1 MQNISSDEERIQIS
15 GSVLEVIYR
24 NPIND
29 YTVIELISD
38 ADEQLTCVGILP
50 MVHEDDEVIL
60 YGKWARHPEHGR
72 QFQADAFE
80 KRLPSDVNSI
90 LRYLSSKNVK
100 GVGPVTA
107 LKIVNRFG
115 IDSFDVIEHHPEWLT
130 DINGITP
137 KKAAEI
143 NKSFCEEA
151 GMRHLMILCRDY
163 ISSGAV
169 TRIYKQLGG
178 NAVNRI
184 KENPYCLCRTVS
196 GIGFEKSDAMARD
209 MGFDM
214 HSPLRIVSGAAYL
227 LQYHAQLNG
236 HSCMPFDKV
245 VMATAALLELSEEEV
260 RASLL
265 SSESERDITRYT
277 ANDGTVYAYAAHIAF
292 LEDRIVKKLLTI
304 DREAPQYA
312 ISDAALLSERIETEL
327 NITFDPLQRQAIYDS
342 LRSGVTILTG
352 GPGTGKTTVIRGLI
366 RIFSSMNIRFALA
379 APTGRAAKRMSEATS
394 EEAKTVHRMLEMESG
409 KEGEPQFHRNEDNPL
424 SESVIIVDEASMLDI
439 PLTEALLRAVPRKG
453 RIIFIGDADQLPSVG
468 AGNVLCDLIAS
479 NCFCTVKLTQI
490 FRQNEESLIVNN
502 AHRIN
507 QGEMPEL
514 SRKDRDFFFLERN
527 FDADIAKTVT
537 ALVSERL
544 PKAYGEEILS
554 DLQTI
559 SPSRR
564 GQSGTESLN
573 ILLQSALN
581 PHDPKKKELRFK
593 EKVFRIGDRV
603 MQTKNNYDIS
613 WQKNGVDGVGIYNG
627 DIGTLVEINDKEEQV
642 SVEFEDKLATY
653 DFSLLEELEHAYAI
667 TVHKSQG
674 SEYGTVI
681 IPLYSCPPMLRTRNL
696 LYTAVTRAKKRVIL
710 VGRKDILREMIENDR
725 QDFRYTLLSEKIQN
739 KCKKA

>member
-1 MQNISSDEERIQIS
+1 MENITAFDEKIQIS
-15 GSVLEVIYR
+15 GTVLEVIYR
-24 NPIND
+24 NPVND
-29 YTVIELISD
+29 YSVVELMSD
-38 ADEQLTCVGILP
+38 ADEQITCVGILP
-50 MVHEDDEVIL
+50 TVNEDDEVIL
-60 YGKWARHPEHGR
+60 YGKWVRHPEHGR

-80 KRLPSDVNSI
+80 KRLPNDVNSI

-130 DINGITP
+130 DISGITP

-151 GMRHLMILCRDY
+151 GMRNLMMLCRDY
-163 ISSGAV
+163 ISSGTV
-169 TRIYKQLGG
+169 TRIYKQFGG

-184 KENPYCLCRTVS
+184 RENPYCLCRSVS
-196 GIGFEKSDAMARD
+196 GIGFEKSDAMAKD

-214 HSPLRIVSGAAYL
+214 HSPLRIVSGIVYL

-245 VMATAALLELSEEEV
+245 ILAAASLLELSEDEV
-260 RASLL
+260 RAAVL
-265 SSESERDITRYT
+265 SEESQNEITLYT
-277 ANDGTVYAYAAHIAF
+277 ANDGTVYVYTAYLAA
-292 LEDRIVKKLLTI
+292 LENSLVKRLRKI
-304 DREAPQYA
+304 DKEAPQYA

-379 APTGRAAKRMSEATS
+379 APTGRAAKRMSEATG

-409 KEGEPQFHRNEDNPL
+409 KEGNIAFHRNEDNPL
-424 SESVIIVDEASMLDI
+424 SESVVIVDEASMLDI
-439 PLTEALLRAVPRKG
+439 PLTEALLRAIPRKG
-453 RIIFIGDADQLPSVG
+453 RVIFIGDSDQLPSVG
-468 AGNVLCDLIAS
+468 AGNVLCDLIHS
-479 NCFCTVKLTQI
+479 ECFCTVKLTQI
-490 FRQNEESLIVNN
+490 FRQDEKSLIVDN

-507 QGEMPEL
+507 RGEMPEL
-514 SRKDRDFFFLERN
+514 SRRDRDFFFIERI
-527 FDADIAKTVT
+527 FDSDIAATVT
-537 ALVSERL
+537 SLVAERL
-544 PKAYGEEILS
+544 PKAYGEDILL

-559 SPSRR
+559 SPSRK
-564 GQSGTESLN
+564 GQAGTENLN
-573 ILLQSALN
+573 VLLQSSLN
-581 PHDPKKKELRFK
+581 PHSAKKKELRFRDK
-593 EKVFRIGDRV
+593 IFRIGDRV

-613 WQKNGVDGVGIYNG
+613 WQKNGIDGAGIYNG
-627 DIGTLVEINDKEEQV
+627 DIGILAEIDEKEEKLTI
-642 SVEFEDKLATY
+642 EFEDKIAVY

-674 SEYGTVI
+674 SEYGTI
-681 IPLYSCPPMLRTRNL
+681 LIPLYSCPPMLRTRNL
-696 LYTAVTRAKKRVIL
+696 IYTAVTRAKKRVIL
-710 VGRKDILREMIENDR
+710 VGRRDILQEMILNDR
-725 QDFRYTLLSEKIQN
+725 QDFRYTLLSEKIKN
-739 KCKKA
+739 SFSSK